1 MMLIARPLSVLAFQ
15 WLSPFSLRE
24 SLLISWCGLRGAVPL
39 ALSFTVVEAIPYVRG
54 IDTTLVPA
62 LVNNAE
68 VIVFCV
74 VVLNLLLQ
82 GLSIGP
88 LARWLNLGEQD
99 EPAAAAAANH
109 G

>member
-1 MMLIARPLSVLAFQ
+1 
-15 WLSPFSLRE
+15 
-24 SLLISWCGLRGAVPL
+24 
-39 ALSFTVVEAIPYVRG
+39 
-54 IDTTLVPA
+54 
-62 LVNNAE
+62 

-88 LARWLNLGEQD
+88 LARWLNLGEDD
-99 EPAAAAAANH
+99 EPAAATASH